1 MKTMPPPQPTHPIS
15 TGWQVQWHH
24 RCNGKPRWDVIQK
37 YFSYNK
43 DINYWT
49 HLHHQGSKYKLLHIL
64 YHLHTKTMT
73 KQHSS
78 KTKRQ
83 RECET
88 TRQDVHWNAVA
99 VVVVFRPIV
108 SKVVQCLTKLWFL
121 PNQCAKQTVQPL
133 SQPTSFLTYL
143 KGAFNHRCVCDPEEE
158 HAALH
163 DSGKQG

>member
-1 MKTMPPPQPTHPIS
+1 MDPS
-15 TGWQVQWHH
+15 RSAVQELDENDWPLP
-24 RCNGKPRWDVIQK
+24 NTP
-37 YFSYNK
+37 
-43 DINYWT
+43 NYWT

-64 YHLHTKTMT
+64 YRTKTMT

-78 KTKRQ
+78 KTERH

-88 TRQDVHWNAVA
+88 TRQDVLWNAVA
-99 VVVVFRPIV
+99 VVVVVFRPIV
-108 SKVVQCLTKLWFL
+108 SKVVQCLMKLWFL

-143 KGAFNHRCVCDPEEE
+143 KGAFNRRSVRDPEEE

-163 DSGKQG
+163 DSGRQG